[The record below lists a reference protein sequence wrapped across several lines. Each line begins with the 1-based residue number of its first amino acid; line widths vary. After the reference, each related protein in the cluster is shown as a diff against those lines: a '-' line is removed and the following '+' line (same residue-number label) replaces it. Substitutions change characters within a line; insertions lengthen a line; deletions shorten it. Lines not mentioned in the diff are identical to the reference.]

1 MLLRRE
7 GVNNP
12 GPAEQTAY
20 ILQNQL
26 TAAES
31 ARWISLANAD
41 EKISDAALNAL
52 ELGAAD
58 ARAGRLS
65 CPPQTRQAFF
75 AARREHL
82 RNFLNEQGPATIGD
96 RSVASSSAR
105 AAVTTGNDTAEP
117 PAPPSWEAPP
127 SSATPADRGAVVARL
142 QAQHMACWNDTDK
155 PPPRYYGT
163 PECPDLPRNASEF
176 AERKASRAC
185 FGGTPAQL
193 KAQGP
198 LLHWQC
204 KYHGQDASDAD
215 RARRVAGSGPATLSD
230 GLGRQ
235 HRR

>member
-1 MLLRRE
+1 
-7 GVNNP
+7 
-12 GPAEQTAY
+12 
-20 ILQNQL
+20 L

-31 ARWISLANAD
+31 AHWISLANAD

-65 CPPQTRQAFF
+65 CPPQTREAFF

-105 AAVTTGNDTAEP
+105 AAVSTGNDTAEP
-117 PAPPSWEAPP
+117 PAPPSWGAPP
-127 SSATPADRGAVVARL
+127 SSAYPADRGAVVARL
-142 QAQHMACWNDTDK
+142 QAQYMPRRNDSDK

-163 PECPDLPRNASEF
+163 QACPDLPRNAREF

-185 FGGTPAQL
+185 FGCTPAQL
-193 KAQGP
+193 EAQGP
-198 LLHWQC
+198 ILHWQC

-215 RARRVAGSGPATLSD
+215 RARRVAGSGPALLSD
-230 GLGRQ
+230 GRGRQ